1 MRKDSKGKTILV
13 AIDSSLSA
21 ERVLDALQQFNL
33 QSIAEIIFSHVI
45 PTQVSEFDA
54 AADHPHPSLSELPYQ
69 TVEKQLQV
77 IQQQLTC
84 PSQIEVVRGD
94 PSEEIIRSSN
104 IYKADLII
112 IGSRGLTGMNRILKG
127 SVSAQVVA
135 EADCSVLVLKG
146 H

>member
-1 MRKDSKGKTILV
+1 MLKTILV
-13 AIDSSLSA
+13 AIDSSLST
-21 ERVLDALQQFNL
+21 ERILKALQQFNL
-33 QSIAEIIFSHVI
+33 QSTAEIIFSHVI

-54 AADHPHPSLSELPYQ
+54 AADHPHPDLNESPYQ
-69 TVEKQLQV
+69 TVEKQLKV
-77 IQQQLTC
+77 IQQQLSC

-94 PSEEIIRSSN
+94 PAEEIIRLAN

-112 IGSRGLTGMNRILKG
+112 LGSRGLTGMNRIIKG

-135 EADCSVLVLKG
+135 EADCSVLVLKE